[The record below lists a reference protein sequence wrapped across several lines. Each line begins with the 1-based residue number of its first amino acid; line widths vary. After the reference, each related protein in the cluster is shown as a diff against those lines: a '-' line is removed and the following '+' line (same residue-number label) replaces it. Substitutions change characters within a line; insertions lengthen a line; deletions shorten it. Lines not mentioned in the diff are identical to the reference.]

1 MLVGDEEI
9 HLVAM
14 PSKQKNFPCFWCFAV
29 PCGLYL
35 SCLGMLNLRCLAI
48 VFDLDETLIVANT
61 MKSFEDRIEALRVW
75 IARETDPMRIS
86 GMSAE
91 LKRYM
96 DDRLLLKQYLEND
109 TVIDNGR
116 IYKVQL
122 EEVPPLNGNCEK
134 VVRPIIRLLD
144 KNIVLTRINPE
155 VGSKSDAI
163 IYWHCANNF
172 FLFLFFP
179 IFMDFWIHF
188 GHCISVY

>member
-1 MLVGDEEI
+1 MVGDEEI

-61 MKSFEDRIEALRVW
+61 MKSFEDRIEALRIW
-75 IARETDPMRIS
+75 IAREADPLRIS

-96 DDRLLLKQYLEND
+96 DDRSLLKQYIEHD
-109 TVIDNGR
+109 TVNDNGR
-116 IYKVQL
+116 ILKVQL

-155 VGSKSDAI
+155 VASNSDAI
-163 IYWHCANNF
+163 YLLLLCQ
-172 FLFLFFP
+172 
-179 IFMDFWIHF
+179 
-188 GHCISVY
+188 